1 MFLTTVSIL
10 PLILYFKSLDHR
22 PTRRI
27 ESKAFLKS
35 IKAQNILVLRM
46 LYSIQ
51 LIQVKRICCQL
62 LNASYKHQLGC
73 NSAVSSMKS
82 VRQLLRLAVNS
93 LPVQLKSVIGR

>member
-1 MFLTTVSIL
+1 
-10 PLILYFKSLDHR
+10 
-22 PTRRI
+22 
-27 ESKAFLKS
+27 
-35 IKAQNILVLRM
+35 M

-93 LPVQLKSVIGR
+93 LLVQLKRVIGRSFSGELMSPLFCKLEL